1 MRARRGAVALP
12 WSGRLGFA
20 EGVGM
25 AGIGAIL
32 AYPWMR

>member
-20 EGVGM
+20 EGTGM
-25 AGIGAIL
+25 AGILAIL
-32 AYPWMR
+32 AYPEMR

>member
-25 AGIGAIL
+25 AGIGTIL
-32 AYPWMR
+32 AYPSMR